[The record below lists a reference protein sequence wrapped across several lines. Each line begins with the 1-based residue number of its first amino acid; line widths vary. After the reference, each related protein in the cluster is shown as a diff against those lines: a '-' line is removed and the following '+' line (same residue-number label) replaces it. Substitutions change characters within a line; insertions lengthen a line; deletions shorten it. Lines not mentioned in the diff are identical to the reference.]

1 MAWVV
6 IFGIAKGLKLEKYGF
21 TIKPY
26 SLTYKNYKV
35 QDALIRVL
43 GRTRRGIRDYLQML
57 V

>member
-43 GRTRRGIRDYLQML
+43 GRTRTRNSRICRC
-57 V
+57 